1 MNECCTEITVFEKS
15 GGPLTKRI
23 ALRNGKIETDGSACL
38 MTKGFGHRVQIHSM
52 QELANLINNLKPN
65 QAYARGRGDEP

>member
-1 MNECCTEITVFEKS
+1 
-15 GGPLTKRI
+15 
-23 ALRNGKIETDGSACL
+23 

-65 QAYARGRGDEP
+65 QAYALGRGDEP